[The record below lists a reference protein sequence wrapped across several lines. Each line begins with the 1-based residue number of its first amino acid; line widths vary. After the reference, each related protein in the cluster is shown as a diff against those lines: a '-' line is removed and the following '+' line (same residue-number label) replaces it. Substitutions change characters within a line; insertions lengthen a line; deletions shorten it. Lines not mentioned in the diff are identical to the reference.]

1 MNELSA
7 CPVQAGLPVSRAC
20 DLTAQGEGTQWLI
33 DELWAEQAV
42 GILGG
47 EPKCCKSFLA
57 LDIAVSV
64 AAGTP
69 CLRQFPVR
77 RNGPVL
83 LFPAEDS
90 LSIVR
95 QRLEGICAAADTA
108 LDALPLYVI
117 TAPRLLLDLPQDR
130 QRLRR
135 TVADLKPVLLVLDPF
150 IRLHRT
156 DENASKEVA
165 PLLGYLRELQRE
177 YHTAVLLVHH
187 VRKGAGKDRPGQ
199 ALRGSSDLHG
209 WGDSN
214 LYLRR
219 NSQHLHL
226 AVEHRAAASPDELS
240 LQLVD
245 GDRGP
250 ALALM
255 RAPPP
260 EPDAATPAERILQA
274 LGQITRPV
282 SAQKLR
288 KRCRIRTATLCDTL
302 AELRRRGQVCHD
314 ARGYWLAAV
323 EHKNTVSLP
332 STPIGPPGNGNGKHQ
347 LPLDLNPQL
356 P

>member
-1 MNELSA
+1 MSA
-7 CPVQAGLPVSRAC
+7 LPVSRAC
-20 DLTAQGEGTQWLI
+20 ELSARANGTQWLI
-33 DELWAEQAV
+33 DPLWAEQAV

-64 AAGTP
+64 AAGTA
-69 CLRQFPVR
+69 CLRRFPVR
-77 RNGPVL
+77 RKGPVL

-95 QRLEGICAAADTA
+95 QRLEGICAAASTD

-117 TAPRLLLDLPQDR
+117 TAPRLLLDLPQDC
-130 QRLRR
+130 QRLRQ
-135 TVADLKPVLLVLDPF
+135 TVEQINPVLLVLDPF

-165 PLLGYLRELQRE
+165 PLLGYLRDLQRE

-187 VRKGAGKDRPGQ
+187 VRKGAGKIRPGQ

-219 NSQHLHL
+219 DSRHLHL
-226 AVEHRAAASPDELS
+226 AVEHRAAAPPDDIA

-245 GDRGP
+245 GTRGP

-255 RAPPP
+255 PSKPQPEPPP
-260 EPDAATPAERILQA
+260 ATPSDRILQVMTN
-274 LGQITRPV
+274 LGRPA
-282 SAQKLR
+282 SAQQLR
-288 KRCRIRTATLCDTL
+288 KLSRVRTATVCETL
-302 AELRRRGQVCHD
+302 ADLCRRGCVRHD
-314 ARGYWLAAV
+314 ARGYSLITPA
-323 EHKNTVSLP
+323 HDKTVSLP
-332 STPIGPPGNGNGKHQ
+332 DIPIDAPGNGNGKRPPSPQMNLAFNPH
-347 LPLDLNPQL
+347 LP
-356 P
+356 